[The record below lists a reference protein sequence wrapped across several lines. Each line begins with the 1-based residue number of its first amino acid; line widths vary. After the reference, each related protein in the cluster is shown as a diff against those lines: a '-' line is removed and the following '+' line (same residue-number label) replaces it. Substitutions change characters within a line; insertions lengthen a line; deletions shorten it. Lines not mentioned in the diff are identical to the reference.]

1 MSTERFVRRLAG
13 TVVLASL
20 ALGWFVDPRG
30 YLLGAFVGVN
40 LIQST
45 FTGVCP
51 AERVH
56 ERLLAGGE

>member
-13 TVVLASL
+13 TVILVSL
-20 ALGWFVDPRG
+20 ALGSFVDPLG
-30 YLLGAFVGVN
+30 YLLAAFVGVN

-51 AERVH
+51 AETAYERVI
-56 ERLLAGGE
+56 AAD

>member
-13 TVVLASL
+13 TVVLVSL
-20 ALGWFVDPRG
+20 ALGSFVDPLG
-30 YLLGAFVGVN
+30 YLLAAFVGVN

-51 AERVH
+51 AETAYERVI
-56 ERLLAGGE
+56 AAD

>member
-1 MSTERFVRRLAG
+1 MAEEAFIRRLAG

-20 ALGWFVDPRG
+20 ALGWFVSPLG
-30 YLLGAFVGVN
+30 YLLGVFVGLN

-51 AERVH
+51 AEMIYDRV
-56 ERLLAGGE
+56 LTMN